1 MQAWWAAESVM
12 LTQGSI
18 GSAWAGGMQRGA
30 SAMAAA
36 ADAPSIALFISS
48 SFLDPLMAAVSHF
61 VLKDHWRLAGRTL
74 GERGRH
80 YSFEIRRDRPPA

>member
-48 SFLDPLMAAVSHF
+48 FPDPLMAAVLSPPTQC
-61 VLKDHWRLAGRTL
+61 RTL
-74 GERGRH
+74 CEFVPDNGANN
-80 YSFEIRRDRPPA
+80 YLWLAQ

>member
-18 GSAWAGGMQRGA
+18 GSAWAGGMQRGV
-30 SAMAAA
+30 SAMAPA
-36 ADAPSIALFISS
+36 ADAPSIALFVSS
-48 SFLDPLMAAVSHF
+48 SFLDPLMAAVLHF

-74 GERGRH
+74 GER
-80 YSFEIRRDRPPA
+80 

>member
-61 VLKDHWRLAGRTL
+61 VLKDHWSLAGRTL
-74 GERGRH
+74 GER
-80 YSFEIRRDRPPA
+80 

>member
-30 SAMAAA
+30 SAMAPA
-36 ADAPSIALFISS
+36 ADAPSIALFVSS
-48 SFLDPLMAAVSHF
+48 SFLDPLMAAVLHF

-74 GERGRH
+74 
-80 YSFEIRRDRPPA
+80 D